1 MLFNSLSIDEV
12 IPSIPGEVFG
22 FILSFFSIIS
32 DLSKKVAIRD
42 FSLVSLDRVGMGPSL
57 SAEKK
62 TLLKYIFK
70 SSVYQHLA

>member
-32 DLSKKVAIRD
+32 DLSKKVVIRD
-42 FSLVSLDRVGMGPSL
+42 FSLGSLDRVGMGPSP
-57 SAEKK
+57 SAEKN
-62 TLLKYIFK
+62 TVEVYI
-70 SSVYQHLA
+70 